1 MIVIIDNYDSF
12 TYNLVDYLQQLGA
25 EVEVFR
31 HDHVELQMIE
41 SLKPSLIVLSPG
53 PKAPDQA
60 GICLAVVE
68 TFAQTI
74 PILGVCLGHQTIAQA
89 FGAKIVRAP
98 QPVHGK
104 VNRID
109 HEGIGMFTN
118 LPKPLKVARYH
129 SLVVEAAT
137 LPTSFQILATTIDG
151 LIMAF
156 EHQTYPLQAVQFHPE
171 SVATESGLELLA
183 QAYQKAKLWKEGYP
197 WSSLNAQLAK
207 SNLNN

>member
-1 MIVIIDNYDSF
+1 MIVMIDNYDSF

-25 EVEVFR
+25 VVEVFR
-31 HDHVELQMIE
+31 HDHVSVATIQALEPTM
-41 SLKPSLIVLSPG
+41 IVLSPG
-53 PKAPDQA
+53 PKSPDQA

-68 TFAQTI
+68 AFAQTI

-104 VNRID
+104 VSVIN
-109 HEGIGMFTN
+109 HQGIGMFQGLAN
-118 LPKPLKVARYH
+118 PLRVARYH

-137 LPTSFQILATTIDG
+137 LPPCFRVLATTTDD

-156 EHQTYPLQAVQFHPE
+156 EHHTYPLQAVQFHPE
-171 SVATESGLELLA
+171 SIATESGLKLLA
-183 QAYQKAKLWKEGYP
+183 QAYRKAQLWKEGSQ
-197 WSSLNAQLAK
+197 WSLLNGPSVK
-207 SNLNN
+207 